1 MSNKKPRVDREI
13 TASEVR
19 LVDAEGLQLGVVT
32 IQEALERAKEAALNL
47 VEVSPQAVPPVCRI
61 MDYGKHRFDMKKRY
75 TQKKRVKQQIKEI
88 KVRVN
93 TDIGDYNV
101 KIRKMKESL
110 AANDKVKVSLRFRG
124 RELAHPDLGLALLKR
139 IASDLTEEGVVEQF
153 PKFEGKQLLMVI
165 APK

>member
-1 MSNKKPRVDREI
+1 MSTKKPRVDREI
-13 TASEVR
+13 TAGEVR

-32 IQEALERAKEAALNL
+32 IRDALERAKEAGLNL
-47 VEVSPQAVPPVCRI
+47 VEVSPQAAPPVCRI

-93 TDIGDYNV
+93 TDVGDYNV
-101 KIRKMKESL
+101 KLRKMKESL
-110 AANDKVKVSLRFRG
+110 AASDKVKVSLRFRG
-124 RELAHPDLGLALLKR
+124 RELAHQDLGLALLKR
-139 IASDLTEEGVVEQF
+139 IASDLIEEGVVEQF